1 MTAIKIDEKIWEE
14 FKREV
19 NSRYGGS
26 RNLSKIVEEVISSYN
41 VVETL
46 QISAKELRVE
56 VTGYPSSSEAEAHG
70 GSIVME
76 SKVGMGSTFTVRIP
90 LKAE

>member
-1 MTAIKIDEKIWEE
+1 MTAINIDEKIWEE
-14 FKREV
+14 FKRAV

-26 RNLSKIVEEVISSYN
+26 RNLSKIVEEAMSSYN

-46 QISAKELRVE
+46 QISAKELGVE
-56 VTGYPSSSEAEAHG
+56 ATGYLSSSEVEAHG
-70 GSIVME
+70 GSMAVE
-76 SKVGMGSTFTVRIP
+76 SKVGEGSTFTVRMP